1 MRFLYFFVSLF
12 VASTVATVQSQP
24 GERPVTPRPVVSSV
38 QSPKAP
44 MDYVTN
50 FFTSFS
56 AGTTKVLSD
65 MPNHLK
71 AMSSK
76 TQILKDSTQTS
87 LEDLKDKL
95 VAIKYEE
102 LPKQAKDYIRT
113 YVKEHPYQTAFHIVN
128 GVIYFTP
135 ATLTYPVLSLL
146 GFTSHGPRA
155 ASVASGIMSVF
166 GTGAARGVLATV
178 QSAAMGGMAWER

>member
-1 MRFLYFFVSLF
+1 
-12 VASTVATVQSQP
+12 
-24 GERPVTPRPVVSSV
+24 
-38 QSPKAP
+38 

-178 QSAAMGGMAWER
+178 QSAAMGGYGVGAVNGLTRAGSVLAGAAQLWRPARDGKDDAQSTEGGGGQIKSKL